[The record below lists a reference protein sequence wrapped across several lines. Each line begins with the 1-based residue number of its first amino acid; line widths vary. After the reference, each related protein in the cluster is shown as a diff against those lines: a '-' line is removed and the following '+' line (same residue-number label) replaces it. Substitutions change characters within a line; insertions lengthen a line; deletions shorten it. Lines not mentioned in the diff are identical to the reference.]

1 MKPKRKPKR
10 KPKPKRWFVYV
21 GKCGDG
27 SLYTGVT
34 TDLARRE
41 KQHNDGTGAK
51 YTRSRGG
58 IRIVYVEKSRSKSA
72 AFVREYEIKQLT
84 RTKKLALVRSS
95 PRGPAGGAT

>member
-1 MKPKRKPKR
+1 MTRAAREPAEQPEQ
-10 KPKPKRWFVYV
+10 PAPWFVYV

-34 TDLARRE
+34 TDVARRAR
-41 KQHNDGTGAK
+41 QHNDGSGAK

-58 IRIVYVEKSRSKSA
+58 IRILYVEQAASKSA

-84 RTKKLALVRSS
+84 RAKKLALVRSS
-95 PRGPAGGAT
+95 RR